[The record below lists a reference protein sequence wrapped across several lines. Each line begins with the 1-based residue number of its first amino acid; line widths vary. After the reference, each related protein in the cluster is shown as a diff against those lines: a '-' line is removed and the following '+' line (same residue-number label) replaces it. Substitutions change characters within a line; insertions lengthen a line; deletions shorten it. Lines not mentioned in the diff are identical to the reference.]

1 MDGMQPLRDILNN
14 LIKKDKLSIE
24 TFSIATG
31 VEEKTLSNF
40 LNGSPLK
47 FPVGKRNKTMERIN
61 LVVGMLTEGIE
72 LVQDD
77 DRIKAIIEELNNTYK
92 IDNKAL
98 SQYVGIS
105 EEQLQNFINEP
116 TNASY
121 EIRYHIAAKVYA
133 LLCTFKF

>member
-14 LIKKDKLSIE
+14 LIQKDKLSIE

-31 VEEKTLSNF
+31 IEEKSLSNF
-40 LNGSPLK
+40 LNGNPLK
-47 FPVGKRNKTMERIN
+47 FPIGKRIQIMERIN
-61 LVVGMLTEGIE
+61 LVVGMLSEGME

-92 IDNKAL
+92 MNNKAI

-116 TNASY
+116 KNTSY
-121 EIRYHIAAKVYA
+121 ETRYHIAAKAYA